1 MEELQE
7 VKNQIKEFVK
17 VCNHEKSLEL
27 LEKLATGKMLRS
39 KLILKIAGIS
49 IESIKLCAVVEMIHA
64 ASLLHDDVIDEANTR
79 RGRPS
84 VNALYDNKTAIMFR
98 DILYSR
104 AFTELSQMDKN
115 IAYTISNAVTL
126 LSIGEMIDVDLTNT
140 FNKSY
145 DKYLDMIYKKTA
157 SLIEASSKAAAI
169 LSKKD
174 ENKYALYGKNLGL
187 AFQMV
192 DDILDI
198 TQDSKTLGKP
208 AMLDFVEGKVTIPY
222 LLLYER
228 IENKTKLEALY
239 KKELTKIFFKSTCS
253 SFKSKLGRLR
263 QINRLSSRTC
273 KFCLAQ
279 CHIFSKD
286 SLSSFLIDN
295 NKPYPC
301 PSEWDIPL
309 FPVSITRPLWST
321 NLAL

>member
-1 MEELQE
+1 MEELE
-7 VKNQIKEFVK
+7 KVKNQIREFVS
-17 VCNHEKSLEL
+17 VCNHQKSLEL

-79 RGRPS
+79 RGQPS
-84 VNALYDNKTAIMFR
+84 VNALYDNKTAIMFG

-104 AFTELSQMDKN
+104 AFTELSQMDKQ
-115 IAYTISNAVTL
+115 IAYTISNSVTL
-126 LSIGEMIDVDLTNT
+126 LSIGEMMDVDLTNT

-239 KKELTKIFFKSTCS
+239 KKELTS
-253 SFKSKLGRLR
+253 
-263 QINRLSSRTC
+263 
-273 KFCLAQ
+273 
-279 CHIFSKD
+279 D
-286 SLSSFLIDN
+286 ESLWI
-295 NKPYPC
+295 K
-301 PSEWDIPL
+301 EQMT
-309 FPVSITRPLWST
+309 ITRALDDSIA
-321 NLAL
+321 LAKQIGNIAIDAVKDEDDSETLIFIMKAMIEREF

>member
-1 MEELQE
+1 MEELE
-7 VKNQIKEFVK
+7 KVKNQIREFVS
-17 VCNHEKSLEL
+17 VCNHQKSLEL

-79 RGRPS
+79 RGQPS
-84 VNALYDNKTAIMFR
+84 VNALYDNKTSIMFG

-239 KKELTKIFFKSTCS
+239 KKELTS
-253 SFKSKLGRLR
+253 
-263 QINRLSSRTC
+263 
-273 KFCLAQ
+273 
-279 CHIFSKD
+279 D
-286 SLSSFLIDN
+286 ESLWI
-295 NKPYPC
+295 K
-301 PSEWDIPL
+301 EQMT
-309 FPVSITRPLWST
+309 ITRALDDSIA
-321 NLAL
+321 LAKQIGNIAIDAVKDEDDSETLIFIMKAMIEREF

>member
-1 MEELQE
+1 MEELE
-7 VKNQIKEFVK
+7 KVKNQIREFVS
-17 VCNHEKSLEL
+17 VCNHQKSLEL

-39 KLILKIAGIS
+39 KLILKLAGIS
-49 IESIKLCAVVEMIHA
+49 IESIKLCAGVEMIHA

-79 RGRPS
+79 RGQPS
-84 VNALYDNKTAIMFR
+84 VNALYDNKTAIMFG

-104 AFTELSQMDKN
+104 AFTELSQMDKQ

-126 LSIGEMIDVDLTNT
+126 LSIGEMMDVDLTNT

-239 KKELTKIFFKSTCS
+239 KKELTS
-253 SFKSKLGRLR
+253 
-263 QINRLSSRTC
+263 
-273 KFCLAQ
+273 
-279 CHIFSKD
+279 D
-286 SLSSFLIDN
+286 ESLWI
-295 NKPYPC
+295 K
-301 PSEWDIPL
+301 EQMT
-309 FPVSITRPLWST
+309 ITRALDDSIA
-321 NLAL
+321 LAKQIGNIAIDAVKDEEDSETLIFIMKAMIEREF

>member
-1 MEELQE
+1 MEELE
-7 VKNQIKEFVK
+7 KVKNQIREFVS
-17 VCNHEKSLEL
+17 VCNHQKSLEL

-79 RGRPS
+79 RGQPS
-84 VNALYDNKTAIMFR
+84 VNALYDNKTAIMFG

-104 AFTELSQMDKN
+104 AFTELSQMDKQ

-126 LSIGEMIDVDLTNT
+126 LSIGEMMDVDLTNT

-222 LLLYER
+222 LLLHER

-239 KKELTKIFFKSTCS
+239 KKELTIDESLWIKEQMIITKALDDSIALAKQIGNIAIDAVKDEDDSETLIFIMKAMIEREF
-253 SFKSKLGRLR
+253 
-263 QINRLSSRTC
+263 
-273 KFCLAQ
+273 
-279 CHIFSKD
+279 
-286 SLSSFLIDN
+286 
-295 NKPYPC
+295 
-301 PSEWDIPL
+301 
-309 FPVSITRPLWST
+309 
-321 NLAL
+321 

>member
-1 MEELQE
+1 MEVLEK
-7 VKNQIKEFVK
+7 VKNQIRDFVE
-17 VCNHEKSLEL
+17 VCHYPKALDL

-39 KLILKIAGIS
+39 KLILKIAGVNS
-49 IESIKLCAVVEMIHA
+49 ETIKLCAVVEMIHA
-64 ASLLHDDVIDEANTR
+64 ASLLHDDVIDEADTR
-79 RGRPS
+79 RGKPS
-84 VNALYDNKTAIMFR
+84 INALYDNKTSIMFG

-104 AFTELSQMDKN
+104 AFTELSQMDKQ

-126 LSIGEMIDVDLTNT
+126 LSIGEMMDVDLTNT

-239 KKELTKIFFKSTCS
+239 KKELTSDESLWIKEQMTITKALDDSIALAKQIGNIAIDAVKDEEDSETLIFIMKAMIEREF
-253 SFKSKLGRLR
+253 
-263 QINRLSSRTC
+263 
-273 KFCLAQ
+273 
-279 CHIFSKD
+279 
-286 SLSSFLIDN
+286 
-295 NKPYPC
+295 
-301 PSEWDIPL
+301 
-309 FPVSITRPLWST
+309 
-321 NLAL
+321 